1 MKHKLVVLFGPT
13 AVGKTALTRSLFSS
27 GFEIINSDSIQ
38 VYEYLDI
45 GSAKPDAS
53 LLSLIPHHLI
63 SILKPWRQY
72 TVGDYCKDAD
82 RLCAEIADRGRIPLL
97 TGGTAYYFR
106 QFLFGAASTPEADPF
121 IRQKVSR
128 LIEENGR
135 IWAHEELMK
144 ADPVSANRINVNDI
158 YRVSRALEVY
168 YQTGR
173 PLSSFVVSKTV
184 REDIDPV
191 VIGLER
197 DKKELDMRIA
207 ERVDL
212 MFSLGLEKEIE
223 MLMQMGAEPTWP
235 AMQAIGYKEFFIP
248 GLSRDEIKEKIITS
262 SRQYAKRQMTFF
274 RSFGALVS
282 WFHPEDE
289 EGIKNLLLE
298 RGIYRD

>member
-63 SILKPWRQY
+63 SILKPWQQY

-82 RLCAEIADRGRIPLL
+82 RLCSEIAGRKRIPLL

-106 QFLFGAASTPEADPF
+106 QFLFGAASTPEADPV
-121 IRQKVSR
+121 IRQRVAALMQEK
-128 LIEENGR
+128 GKG
-135 IWAHEELMK
+135 WAHEELMK
-144 ADPVSANRINVNDI
+144 VDPASAQRINANDA

-168 YQTGR
+168 FQTGR
-173 PLSSFVVSKTV
+173 PLSSFAVSKTV
-184 REDIDPV
+184 RDDIDPL

-197 DKKELDMRIA
+197 DKKELDRRIA
-207 ERVDL
+207 ERVEL
-212 MFSLGLEKEIE
+212 MFSSGLEKEIE
-223 MLMQMGAEPTWP
+223 MLVQMGAGPNWP

-248 GLSRDEIKEKIITS
+248 GLSKEEIKEKIITS

-274 RSFGALVS
+274 RSFGTLVS

-289 EGIKNLLLE
+289 EGIRSLLSE
-298 RGIYRD
+298 RGFYGD

>member
-63 SILKPWRQY
+63 SIRKPWQQY

-82 RLCAEIADRGRIPLL
+82 RLCSEIADRGRVPLL

-106 QFLFGAASTPEADPF
+106 QFLFGPASTPEADPDV
-121 IRQKVSR
+121 RKSVAD
-128 LIEENGR
+128 LIQENGR

-144 ADPVSANRINVNDI
+144 VDPVSADRINVNDV

-173 PLSSFVVSKTV
+173 PLSSFAVSKTV

-197 DKKELDMRIA
+197 DKSELDGRIA
-207 ERVDL
+207 ERVEL
-212 MFSLGLEKEIE
+212 MFSCGLEKEIE
-223 MLMQMGAEPTWP
+223 MLMQMGAESTWP

-248 GLSRDEIKEKIITS
+248 GLTKDEIKEKIITS

-274 RSFGALVS
+274 RSFGPLVS

-289 EGIKNLLLE
+289 EGIRNLLSE
-298 RGIYRD
+298 RGIYRN